1 MLIKRII
8 VLCLERERY
17 EVSDWWTPEWQKKLK
32 NIKVLQIQQKEY
44 KVVCHCDASLVLSV
58 RQLDNGLTVARFPG
72 TGTKHKETCGFFEDP
87 NSATNDYDSSFSVLE
102 KQAIDAVV
110 TPKLLRVP
118 KGSSEDI
125 KKYWYPPAVR
135 LGKKDPKS
143 RVTPVGLLYR
153 LFESGGLSVWP
164 FDIRKKT
171 EDTDA
176 IAIAK
181 SLRESAKKLSF
192 ASAAKNGENVFWG
205 DILQICLPGT
215 RKNQIKLNKR
225 AFSISKNNEFY
236 LYSIF
241 ELEAINDQCGKTGI
255 KLIYKT
261 AAEDESKE
269 DYTQKQDFVPAQL
282 FEMAKNSFPTVFGDS
297 TPPGSKKIVVVVR
310 LPNNK
315 DIVFIG
321 GILCS
326 KDFIPVESSYECLVA
341 EKLVSESRSFRKPLR
356 YDRSSID
363 RPDFVLLDTIPPTD
377 MEVFGMNTQDYLE
390 RKEAKKERNR
400 EHGFWCWDVS
410 KTKYI
415 PELTANNS
423 VSCINF
429 SQDRKS

>member
-8 VLCLERERY
+8 VLYLAGERY
-17 EVSDWWTPEWQKKLK
+17 EVSDWWTPYWQQKLK
-32 NIKVLQIQQKEY
+32 DIKVNQVQRKED
-44 KVVCHCDASLVLSV
+44 KVVCHCDVSLVLSV
-58 RQLDNGLTVARFPG
+58 RQLENCLTVARLPK

-102 KQAIDAVV
+102 KQTVDAVV

-118 KGSSEDI
+118 KGSSEYI

-143 RVTPVGLLYR
+143 RITPVGLLYR

-164 FDIRKKT
+164 CEIRKKT
-171 EDTDA
+171 EDTDV
-176 IAIAK
+176 ISIAK

-192 ASAAKNGENVFWG
+192 DLAAENGENVFWG
-205 DILQICLPGT
+205 DILQICLPGS
-215 RKNQIKLNKR
+215 RENQIKLNKR
-225 AFSISKNNEFY
+225 AFSVSKNNEFY

-241 ELEAINDQCGKTGI
+241 ELDSIHDRCGKNVI

-261 AAEDESKE
+261 ATEDESKE

-297 TPPGSKKIVVVVR
+297 TPPNSKKIVVVVR

-315 DIVFIG
+315 DIVFLG

-341 EKLVSESRSFRKPLR
+341 DKLVSGSRSFRKPLR

-363 RPDFVLLDTIPPTD
+363 RPDFVLLDTTPPTD
-377 MEVFGMNTQDYLE
+377 MEIFGMNTQDYLE
-390 RKEAKKERNR
+390 RKKAKRERNR
-400 EHGFWCWDVS
+400 EHGFWCWDVINNPN
-410 KTKYI
+410 I
-415 PELTANNS
+415 PD
-423 VSCINF
+423 F
-429 SQDRKS
+429 PKSSPL